1 MNMNISAQTMS
12 INFVPMVAED
22 RKEGKSVLENP
33 LAYSGRYTLHNQ
45 VYVLVFSVFYC
56 TFLCIDL

>member
-1 MNMNISAQTMS
+1 MNMKISAKTMS

-22 RKEGKSVLENP
+22 TKENKSVLENR
-33 LAYSGRYTLHNQ
+33 LAYSGRHRLHNQ
-45 VYVLVFSVFYC
+45 VYVSVFYC